1 MSILIVIVL
10 YVFII
15 IVITKSI
22 FYEPNSFYSIMKS
35 YESEIEETK
44 KILKNTHPSFKTV
57 SMQLNQK
64 INELEEQR
72 SLFIQ
77 SWEQIK

>member
-1 MSILIVIVL
+1 
-10 YVFII
+10 
-15 IVITKSI
+15 
-22 FYEPNSFYSIMKS
+22 MKS

-57 SMQLNQK
+57 RMQLNQK

-77 SWEQIK
+77 DWEQIK